1 MRKIAPIAAVVAL
14 AVPFGGVAEAKHA
27 KGAGVGP
34 AAQACKAER
43 QSLGREAFRA
53 KWGNAQGRHAKRR
66 CVRAHVRAAR
76 KKCRDERQ
84 ADPTA
89 FRQTYGNKKGRHA
102 MRRCIRAHAGEPA
115 DPPAQP

>member
-1 MRKIAPIAAVVAL
+1 MRKTVLMAAVVAL
-14 AVPFGGVAEAKHA
+14 AVPSAGVADAKHRKQA
-27 KGAGVGP
+27 GAGQ

-53 KWGNAQGRHAKRR
+53 KWGNAQGRRAMRR

-76 KKCRDERQ
+76 KKCREERQ
-84 ADPTA
+84 ADANA
-89 FRQTYGNKKGRHA
+89 FRQKYGNKKGRHA

>member
-1 MRKIAPIAAVVAL
+1 MRKIVLMTAVVAL
-14 AVPFGGVAEAKHA
+14 AVPFAGVADAKHKQAGTGQAA
-27 KGAGVGP
+27 K
-34 AAQACKAER
+34 ACKAER
-43 QSLGREAFRA
+43 ESLGREAFRA

-76 KKCRDERQ
+76 KKCREERQ

-89 FRQTYGNKKGRHA
+89 FRQKYGNKKGRHA